1 MEASQIIGLVIAS
14 ITLVGGM
21 VIALTA
27 IKIAVPKSY
36 EQRLAAMEN
45 QSRERIALIEE
56 GADPSLLYKKEK
68 KASGD
73 PLFWG
78 LLLIGIGFGG
88 FYGSMVWHNF
98 GWASEGIVINSSA
111 TFFGGIGLVCYHI
124 ICKLSDRKKAQ

>member
-1 MEASQIIGLVIAS
+1 MEAYQIIFLVIAS
-14 ITLVGGM
+14 ITIVGGM

-36 EQRLAAMEN
+36 EERQATMEN
-45 QSRERIALIEE
+45 QSKERIALIEK
-56 GADPSLLYKKEK
+56 GADPSLIYKKEK

-88 FYGSMVWHNF
+88 FYGSMVWKSF
-98 GWASEGIVINSSA
+98 SAASEGVVVNACA
-111 TFFGGIGLVCYHI
+111 TMFGGIGLVLYHI
-124 ICKLSDRKKAQ
+124 IHRSSNRKKAQ